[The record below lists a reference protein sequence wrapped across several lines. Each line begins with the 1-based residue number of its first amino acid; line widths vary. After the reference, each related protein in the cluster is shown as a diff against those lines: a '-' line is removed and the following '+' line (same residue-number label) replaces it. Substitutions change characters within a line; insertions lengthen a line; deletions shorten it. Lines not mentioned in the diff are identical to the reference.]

1 MVSTNEKRAPSD
13 QIARAQAKNAGRTF
27 RPNFL
32 HRDELSVQ
40 FRAGDNFRSLG
51 GEYESKPERVYEEDE
66 PSLLGTW
73 IL

>member
-1 MVSTNEKRAPSD
+1 MAFAQRERATSD
-13 QIARAQAKNAGRTF
+13 QIARAQAKSAGRTF

-40 FRAGDNFRSLG
+40 FQTGDNFRSLG

-66 PSLLGTW
+66 PSLLGM
-73 IL
+73 